1 MNILKNNFLTLTIIL
16 AIAIIFYFIPFI
28 FGQFISPFII
38 LIGLKISLQTKSLD
52 KIILVLLS
60 IVFYW
65 YSLQMMSLEM
75 DQLDN
80 VIDKDVQIPTSQL
93 THSITIFI
101 ACYVVW
107 FGEKNYERR

>member
-1 MNILKNNFLTLTIIL
+1 MQKNNFLIFTIIL
-16 AIAIIFYFIPFI
+16 ALAIIFYFIPFM

-38 LIGLKISLQTKSLD
+38 LIGLKMSLQAKSLD
-52 KIILVLLS
+52 KIILVLVS

-65 YSLQMMSLEM
+65 YSLQMISLEM

-80 VIDKDVQIPTSQL
+80 VIDKEVQIPTSQL

-101 ACYVVW
+101 ACYVVG
-107 FGEKNYERR
+107 FGAIKRRK

>member
-1 MNILKNNFLTLTIIL
+1 MHKTSFLTLTTIL
-16 AIAIIFYFIPFI
+16 AIAIIFYFVPFI

-38 LIGLKISLQTKSLD
+38 LIGLKMSLQAKSLD
-52 KIILVLLS
+52 KTILVLVS

-80 VIDKDVQIPTSQL
+80 VIDKEV
-93 THSITIFI
+93 
-101 ACYVVW
+101 
-107 FGEKNYERR
+107 

>member
-1 MNILKNNFLTLTIIL
+1 M
-16 AIAIIFYFIPFI
+16 

-38 LIGLKISLQTKSLD
+38 LIGLKMSLQAKSLD
-52 KIILVLLS
+52 KIILVLVS

-65 YSLQMMSLEM
+65 YSLQMISLEM

-80 VIDKDVQIPTSQL
+80 VIDKEVQIPTSQL

-101 ACYVVW
+101 ACYVVG
-107 FGEKNYERR
+107 FGAIKRRK

>member
-1 MNILKNNFLTLTIIL
+1 MQKNNFLILTIIL
-16 AIAIIFYFIPFI
+16 ALAIIFCFIPFI

-38 LIGLKISLQTKSLD
+38 LIGLKMSLQAKSLD
-52 KIILVLLS
+52 KIILVLVS

-80 VIDKDVQIPTSQL
+80 VIDKAVQIPTSQL
-93 THSITIFI
+93 TNSITIFI
-101 ACYVVW
+101 ACYVVG
-107 FGEKNYERR
+107 FGAIKRRK

>member
-1 MNILKNNFLTLTIIL
+1 MQKNNFLILTIIL
-16 AIAIIFYFIPFI
+16 ALAIIFYFIPFI

-38 LIGLKISLQTKSLD
+38 LIGLKMSLQAKSLD
-52 KIILVLLS
+52 KIILVLVS

-80 VIDKDVQIPTSQL
+80 VIDKAVQIPTSQL
-93 THSITIFI
+93 TNSITIFI
-101 ACYVVW
+101 ACYVVG
-107 FGEKNYERR
+107 FGAIKRRK

>member
-1 MNILKNNFLTLTIIL
+1 MQKNNFLIFTIIL
-16 AIAIIFYFIPFI
+16 AIAIIFYFIPFM

-38 LIGLKISLQTKSLD
+38 LIGLKMSLQAKSLD
-52 KIILVLLS
+52 KIILVLVS
-60 IVFYW
+60 ILFYW

-80 VIDKDVQIPTSQL
+80 FIDKEVQIPTSQL

-101 ACYVVW
+101 ACYVVD
-107 FGEKNYERR
+107 FGAIKRRK

>member
-1 MNILKNNFLTLTIIL
+1 MNILKNNILTLTIIL
-16 AIAIIFYFIPFI
+16 ALAIIFYFIPFI

-38 LIGLKISLQTKSLD
+38 LIGLKMSLQTKSLD
-52 KIILVLLS
+52 KTILVLVS

-65 YSLQMMSLEM
+65 YSLQMISLEM

-80 VIDKDVQIPTSQL
+80 VIDKEVQIPTSQL

-101 ACYVVW
+101 ACYVVG
-107 FGEKNYERR
+107 FGAIKRRK

>member
-1 MNILKNNFLTLTIIL
+1 MQKHNILTLTIIL
-16 AIAIIFYFIPFI
+16 AIAIIFYFIPFM

-38 LIGLKISLQTKSLD
+38 LIGLKMSLQAKSLD
-52 KIILVLLS
+52 KIILVLVS

-65 YSLQMMSLEM
+65 YSLQMISLEM

-80 VIDKDVQIPTSQL
+80 VIDKEVQIPTSQL

-101 ACYVVW
+101 ACYVVG
-107 FGEKNYERR
+107 FGAIKRRK

>member
-1 MNILKNNFLTLTIIL
+1 MNILKNNFLILTIIL
-16 AIAIIFYFIPFI
+16 AISIIFYFIPFI

-38 LIGLKISLQTKSLD
+38 LIGLKMSLQAKSLD
-52 KIILVLLS
+52 KIILVLVS

-80 VIDKDVQIPTSQL
+80 VIDKEVQIPTSQL
-93 THSITIFI
+93 THSITTFI
-101 ACYVVW
+101 ACYVVG
-107 FGEKNYERR
+107 FGAIKRRK